1 MLSLSRYP
9 DVSVPAPMANITAVL
24 RPEITRVKEL
34 AMLVRSQL
42 LSGKVQMTK
51 VTLRELLNCNL
62 LALDSKIPIF
72 SLAD

>member
-42 LSGKVQMTK
+42 LSGKSADDKGYSSRT
-51 VTLRELLNCNL
+51 
-62 LALDSKIPIF
+62 SK
-72 SLAD
+72 L